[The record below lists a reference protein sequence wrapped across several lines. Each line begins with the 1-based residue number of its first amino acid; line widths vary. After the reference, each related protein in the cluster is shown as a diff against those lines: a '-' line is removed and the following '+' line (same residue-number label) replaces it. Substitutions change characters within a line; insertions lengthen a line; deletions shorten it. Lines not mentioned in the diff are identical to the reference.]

1 MKCILYLPQIWKRGS
16 ETKQAG
22 KKATWIKANGSA
34 PQISQKSPCIGLVLP
49 LPKLCIFSLINKKS
63 DWEMTFGP
71 TLAESINVE
80 SSLFH

>member
-49 LPKLCIFSLINKKS
+49 LPKLCIFSLINKKKKEIEKWLLTQHLLNQS
-63 DWEMTFGP
+63 M
-71 TLAESINVE
+71 
-80 SSLFH
+80 